1 MVSLNMPLFPN
12 NARHTKKT
20 RVIYKNLLYE
30 AKIITLKLGVI
41 LIISSEGRLR

>member
-1 MVSLNMPLFPN
+1 MVSLNMPFFPN
-12 NARHTKKT
+12 NAWHTKKT
-20 RVIYKNLLYE
+20 ELFIKNLLYE